1 MKSLVL
7 AASLAT
13 ALQITHK
20 RVTLPS
26 GQRLEWLTCIPAAR
40 PFAPPPKDVVCV
52 HGTFHG
58 AWCWEPWLERFASEH
73 GVKAHALSLR
83 GTSASP
89 CEEKA
94 VKLSTH
100 ARDLTEAIE
109 AELGANARPALVAH
123 SFGGPV
129 ALDAVATGLDV
140 EAVALLCSV
149 PPSGNKPG
157 TARVLRRSLGDAW
170 LITRAFALK
179 TAGSRP
185 ADGNAVFFNGLLD
198 DATAEA
204 YAARFFAD
212 SRKGLDLSDYQRSL
226 PRWPVDAA
234 GAWAAKPAGLRSL
247 VVGCAADFVV
257 DAEAVA
263 ETAAFMD
270 AEPVVIPD
278 CPHDLMLAPGFA
290 EGACDLVG
298 SWVTSA
304 A

>member
-26 GQRLEWLTCIPAAR
+26 GQRLEWLTCAPAAR

-149 PPSGNKPG
+149 PPSGNEPG
-157 TARVLRRSLGDAW
+157 TFGVD
-170 LITRAFALK
+170 TC
-179 TAGSRP
+179 
-185 ADGNAVFFNGLLD
+185 AD
-198 DATAEA
+198 E
-204 YAARFFAD
+204 
-212 SRKGLDLSDYQRSL
+212 
-226 PRWPVDAA
+226 
-234 GAWAAKPAGLRSL
+234 
-247 VVGCAADFVV
+247 
-257 DAEAVA
+257 
-263 ETAAFMD
+263 
-270 AEPVVIPD
+270 
-278 CPHDLMLAPGFA
+278 
-290 EGACDLVG
+290 
-298 SWVTSA
+298 
-304 A
+304 